1 MTVTA
6 LSAPPLGEQRLLAG
20 APDGP
25 MPRVTTSSLIALL
38 DAAGLTGRGGAGFPT
53 ARKLAALDGRRPV
66 VVGNAMEGEPL
77 SHKDAVLLQRSP
89 GLVLDGLEVLAHA
102 LRASRTILAL
112 GSRVPSP
119 PSRRGI
125 EVHRLEDS
133 FVAGQET
140 ALVNQLNGRDPVPT
154 DPSIPVF
161 RKGVGGRP
169 TLVLNAETLAQLSL
183 IVRHGAEWFR
193 GQGLPDDPGTFL
205 VSLTA
210 SSGLLP
216 RSGVLEAR
224 RGVPVAELIRRGGAD
239 GTGVSAV
246 LVGGYHG
253 AWIPGTALDTR
264 MSRADL
270 APFGATP
277 GAGIVH
283 LLDQDTCPLDVSARI
298 TAYLAG
304 QSARQCG
311 PCVNG
316 LPRMAETMRGLARP
330 GADPRLLSDLERLQA
345 LVTGRGACKHPDGT
359 VRFVAST
366 LGVFDEH
373 VDQHLRG
380 YCDRDHAGRRYAD
393 ATAR

>member
-1 MTVTA
+1 
-6 LSAPPLGEQRLLAG
+6 
-20 APDGP
+20 
-25 MPRVTTSSLIALL
+25 
-38 DAAGLTGRGGAGFPT
+38 
-53 ARKLAALDGRRPV
+53 
-66 VVGNAMEGEPL
+66 MEGEPL
-77 SHKDAVLLQRSP
+77 SLKDAVLLHRSP
-89 GLVLDGLEVLAHA
+89 GLVLDGLELLRHT

-112 GSRVPSP
+112 GARVPSP
-119 PSRRGI
+119 PSRHGI

-140 ALVNQLNGRDPVPT
+140 ALVNQLNGHDPVPT
-154 DPSIPVF
+154 DPATPVF
-161 RKGVGGRP
+161 RRGVGGRP

-183 IVRHGAEWFR
+183 VVRYGAEWFR
-193 GQGLPDDPGTFL
+193 AQGLPDDPGTFL

-224 RGVPVAELIRRGGAD
+224 RGVPISELVRRGGAD
-239 GTGVSAV
+239 PSRVAAV

-253 AWIPGTALDTR
+253 AWIPATALDTPLTR
-264 MSRADL
+264 TGL

-277 GAGIVH
+277 GAGVVH
-283 LLDQDTCPLDVSARI
+283 LLDTETCPLDVSARV

-311 PCVNG
+311 PCLNG
-316 LPRMAETMRGLARP
+316 LPRMAETLRGLARP
-330 GADPRLLSDLERLQA
+330 GADPRLVSELERLQA

-359 VRFVAST
+359 VRFVTST
-366 LGVFDEH
+366 LRVFDEH

-380 YCDRDHAGRRYAD
+380 YCDREHAGRR
-393 ATAR
+393 